1 MDQITNV
8 NSVSFKANQPV
19 KEQTEQEK
27 PVNQVQVENGD
38 EKSMDALKWAGIIGA
53 GALAAAAITTSVI
66 KGKGINSKY
75 VDMQKLAKTGIAE
88 LNDEGKKAFE
98 NKKILK
104 FIQGIGKDGSIKKAK
119 IVSDDA
125 SKLQTFIKNGKRFS
139 QKATVDGKKV
149 KLWYDSN
156 NKLAKTVKGGVKTT
170 FEYGTEG
177 ANKGKLIK
185 KVTNGSVQEF
195 KYDDKGNISSIMKDG
210 QYDKTFTW
218 IDRGEN
224 QKSQLHSIVHQ
235 DKVQKFKSKNGKLIA
250 QEVQDLNGKTLSKYH
265 VNRDKNGKVLS
276 TISAT
281 YGDDGKI
288 IYKSDGN
295 VLTKQSKLIDNQMHT
310 TVTFGDNTA
319 VQVLDKDYKPVKI
332 IFNNQELD
340 PKGKNIY
347 QLIGLTDEQFDK
359 FFADMSKAGI

>member
-53 GALAAAAITTSVI
+53 GALAAAAVTTSVI

-119 IVSDDA
+119 IVSDDV
-125 SKLQTFIKNGKRFS
+125 SKLQTFVKNGKRFS

-156 NKLAKTVKGGVKTT
+156 NKLTKTVKGGVKTT

-177 ANKGKLIK
+177 ATKGKLIK
-185 KVTNGSVQEF
+185 KTVGKDVF
-195 KYDDKGNISSIMKDG
+195 AYKYDKAGISEIVKNDKEVTKFTRLGKKLEKIEYSDG
-210 QYDKTFTW
+210 A
-218 IDRGEN
+218 
-224 QKSQLHSIVHQ
+224 
-235 DKVQKFKSKNGKLIA
+235 VQKFSYDHKGNFNQRNIFDKDGNCVLHQYIKRNDKGIELFYKQQVIGDSTIKETHKNGMRAMSVKSKNPEAAQMFLFGYGDKDLKMLGNSKQGFTFELNKQPVDCTLSDRAKLLG
-250 QEVQDLNGKTLSKYH
+250 VNQDLFDTVGKM
-265 VNRDKNGKVLS
+265 VC
-276 TISAT
+276 
-281 YGDDGKI
+281 
-288 IYKSDGN
+288 
-295 VLTKQSKLIDNQMHT
+295 
-310 TVTFGDNTA
+310 
-319 VQVLDKDYKPVKI
+319 
-332 IFNNQELD
+332 
-340 PKGKNIY
+340 
-347 QLIGLTDEQFDK
+347 
-359 FFADMSKAGI
+359 